1 MKEDKELVEFEKG
14 GSWKD
19 TLIKDVTTVKGV
31 TVSHIAKTPDN
42 IILFLENHPTYAGKL
57 KYNEYLRMKEYD
69 GNEFSDFNQSE
80 ISNDIFRNLGYNNKG
95 WVEDALNEVFNRHRY
110 NPVVDYIKSLKWDGR
125 KRMDSIFIDLLDADD
140 TDLNR
145 KLTRKWMIAAVKRT
159 LVPGCK
165 FDNMI
170 VLQGAQ
176 GIGKST
182 ICERLARGFF
192 STISL
197 EEIGNKDIIDKM
209 NKTWIAIIDEM
220 DTFNKKEMSSVKTF
234 LSQVKD
240 TTRLAYARNV
250 SNFNRHCIFIGSTND
265 DTFLRDTTS
274 SVERR
279 FWVIKC
285 NKTKMDGKIRQ
296 TMTDK
301 YVDQL
306 WAEAYHYYM
315 EDPDQYLDMDQGM
328 IEEFARIQNQFKTF
342 NDDEIVDFVK
352 DALDREYVINSDGE
366 LYDMDQINNTFA
378 TGPKHHINKIPG
390 FILSQLIIQKFKT
403 QRGTKYLEA
412 ALGGEWRY
420 QAARYK
426 KLDNKVIKSWVRITP
441 LKEEHKKYDPMD
453 EFTVSL

>member
-1 MKEDKELVEFEKG
+1 MEEDKELIEFEKKE
-14 GSWKD
+14 SWRKALVAD
-19 TLIKDVTTVKGV
+19 TRGV
-31 TVSHIAKTPDN
+31 IMKTPDN
-42 IILFLENHPTYAGKL
+42 IIAFLENHPDYAGKL
-57 KYNEYLRMKEYD
+57 RYNEYLRMKEYD
-69 GNEFSDFNQSE
+69 GHEFTDFDQSD
-80 ISNDIFRNLGYNNKG
+80 ISNDIFRNLGFNNRG
-95 WVEDALNEVFNRHRY
+95 WVEDALNSVFNRHRY
-110 NPVVDYIKSLKWDGR
+110 NPVVDYIKSVKWDGK
-125 KRMDSIFIDLLDADD
+125 KRIESIFIDLLEADD

-145 KLTRKWMIAAVKRT
+145 KMTRKWMVAAVKRT
-159 LVPGCK
+159 LIPGCK

-176 GIGKST
+176 GIGKSS

-250 SNFNRHCIFIGSTND
+250 TNFDRHCIFIGSTND

-279 FWVIKC
+279 FWIIKC
-285 NKTKMDGKIRQ
+285 NKTKMDNKIRKI
-296 TMTDK
+296 MTDE

-306 WAEAYHYYM
+306 WAEAYHYYTA
-315 EDPDQYLDMDQGM
+315 DPDQYLDMDQDM
-328 IEEFARIQNQFKTF
+328 MEEFARVQSQYKTF

-352 DALDREYVINSDGE
+352 DALDREYVINAEGE
-366 LYDMDQINNTFA
+366 VTDIDQINNTFA
-378 TGPKHHINKIPG
+378 SGPKYHINKIPG
-390 FILSQLIIQKFKT
+390 FILTQLIQQKFKT

-412 ALGGEWRY
+412 AMGGGWRY
-420 QAARYK
+420 TNARYK
-426 KLDNKVIKSWVRITP
+426 KLDGKVIRSWIRVTP